1 MMEID
6 RLRQVLE
13 WSTVLHYAV
22 ATIWFI
28 AYRRHRR
35 WYGGLIERLFG
46 LSKAEVDEQV
56 VLLLGIYKLGIL
68 LFFLVPCIALRIV
81 S

>member
-1 MMEID
+1 MEID
-6 RLRQVLE
+6 RLQQVLE
-13 WSTVLHYAV
+13 RSTVLHYSV

-35 WYGGLIERLFG
+35 WYRGLIERLFG
-46 LSKAEVDEQV
+46 LSKAEVDEKV
-56 VLLLGIYKLGIL
+56 FLLLGLYKIGIL
-68 LFFLVPCIALRIV
+68 LFFLVPTIALRIA